1 MTTCRFVP
9 VLILLAAS
17 SCRAESPRQ
26 WFREGREAVRRA
38 KAYRPIT
45 DKAKNVIL
53 FIGDGMGVST
63 VTAAR
68 ILDGQQ
74 HGRSGEEGHL
84 SFEDFPNTALVK
96 TYNTNQQVPD
106 SAGTMSAIMTGIK
119 TIAGVISVNQNTI
132 RGDHRSVRGN
142 ESTTLIEL
150 AERAGLATGIV
161 TTTTVTHATPAA
173 CYAHS
178 ADRYWED
185 VSALPVDA
193 RRDGVADIARQ
204 LIEFSDGDG
213 LEVVLGGGRRHFMT
227 TQQSD
232 AEDPTLLGARDDGRD
247 LIKEWV
253 AQPGARYVWNQT
265 QFDRTDPS
273 KTRRLL
279 GLFEYMSMHY
289 AHDRASD
296 VAGEPTLAEMTAKAI
311 DILVAGDKGYFL
323 MVEGARIHHAHHE
336 NNAYRALTDTIAFS
350 EAVRTAVEKTN
361 QRDTL
366 IIVTADHSHVFTMG
380 GNTTRGNPILG
391 KVVMN
396 DPSGSPQP
404 TPALDLTGHPYTTL
418 SYGDGPGF
426 PKNPQARNLTDVN
439 TEDPDYLQSAAVPL
453 LYDTHGGEDV
463 PLYAR
468 GPHAYLFRG
477 VIEQNVIFHVVTEAL
492 GLTETAMSP

>member
-1 MTTCRFVP
+1 MTQYRFLP
-9 VLILLAAS
+9 ILILLVAS

-26 WFREGREAVRRA
+26 WYRDGREAVQRA
-38 KAYRPIT
+38 KAYRPLT
-45 DKAKNVIL
+45 DRARNVIL
-53 FIGDGMGVST
+53 FIGDGMGMST

-74 HGRSGEEGHL
+74 HGRSGEEGYL
-84 SFEDFPNTALVK
+84 SFEQFPNTALIK

-119 TIAGVISVNQNTI
+119 TNAGVISVNQNTI
-132 RGDHRSVRGN
+132 RGDHRSARGN

-173 CYAHS
+173 CYAHC
-178 ADRYWED
+178 ADRYWES
-185 VSALPVDA
+185 VSALPLSA

-227 TQQSD
+227 TEQAD
-232 AEDPTLLGARDDGRD
+232 VEDPTLLGARDDGRD
-247 LIKEWV
+247 LIKEWE

-265 QFDRTDPS
+265 QFDRIDAS
-273 KTRRLL
+273 RTRRLL
-279 GLFEYMSMHY
+279 GLFEYKSMHY
-289 AHDRASD
+289 AHDRPSD

-311 DILVAGDKGYFL
+311 DILASRDRGYFL
-323 MVEGARIHHAHHE
+323 MVEGARIDHAHHE
-336 NNAYRALTDTIAFS
+336 NNAFRALTDTIAFS
-350 EAVRTAVEKTN
+350 DAVAAAVEKT
-361 QRDTL
+361 DPLETL
-366 IIVTADHSHVFTMG
+366 IIVTADHSHVFTIG
-380 GNTTRGNPILG
+380 GDTTRGNPILG
-391 KVVMN
+391 KVVLN
-396 DPSGSPQP
+396 DPSGAPRP
-404 TPALDLTGHPYTTL
+404 TPALDLTGYPYTTL

-426 PKNPQARNLTDVN
+426 PKNPQARNLTEVD
-439 TEDPDYLQSAAVPL
+439 TEDPDYVQTAAVPL

-468 GPHAYLFRG
+468 GPHAYLFHG
-477 VIEQNVIFHVVTEAL
+477 VMEQNVIFHVMTEAL
-492 GLTETAMSP
+492 GLEPQFD

>member
-1 MTTCRFVP
+1 MATCRFLP
-9 VLILLAAS
+9 VLILIAAS
-17 SCRAESPRQ
+17 SCRAESPQQ
-26 WFREGREAVRRA
+26 WFLDGREAVQRA

-45 DKAKNVIL
+45 GKARNVIL

-84 SFEDFPNTALVK
+84 SFEAFPNTALVK

-119 TIAGVISVNQNTI
+119 TTAGVISVNQNTI
-132 RGDHRSVRGN
+132 RGDHRSARGN
-142 ESTTLIEL
+142 ESTTLLEL
-150 AERAGLATGIV
+150 AERAGLVTGVV

-185 VSALPVDA
+185 VSVLPVDA

-204 LIEFSDGDG
+204 LIELGDGDG

-227 TQQSD
+227 TEQADVED
-232 AEDPTLLGARDDGRD
+232 ATLLGARNDGRD
-247 LIKEWV
+247 LIEEWK
-253 AQPGARYVWNQT
+253 AQPGARYVWNKA
-265 QFDRTDPS
+265 QFDRIDPS

-279 GLFEYMSMHY
+279 GLFEYKSMHY
-289 AHDRASD
+289 EHDRASD
-296 VAGEPTLAEMTAKAI
+296 IAGEPTLAEMTAKAI
-311 DILVAGDKGYFL
+311 DILAAGEKGYFL
-323 MVEGARIHHAHHE
+323 MVEGARIDHAHHE

-350 EAVRTAVEKTN
+350 QAVRTAVEKTN
-361 QRDTL
+361 MQETL

-391 KVVMN
+391 KVRIN
-396 DPSGSPQP
+396 DLQGTPQSA
-404 TPALDLTGHPYTTL
+404 PALDLSGHPYTTL

-426 PKNPQARNLTDVN
+426 PKNPQARNLTDVD
-439 TEDPDYLQSAAVPL
+439 TEDPDYLQSSGVPL

-468 GPHAYLFRG
+468 GPQAYLFRG
-477 VIEQNVIFHVVTEAL
+477 VIEQNVIFHVMAEAL
-492 GLTETAMSP
+492 ELTEMAIGP